1 MSLNRNHEV
10 FMHRIAPSIALLCI
24 ATVPVIGNAAPA
36 KAYPDKAVRLLV
48 LSPPGGG
55 SDITARAIAQ
65 KLTDK
70 WGQNVIVDNRSGAGG
85 VIGMETTAKAPPDG
99 YTMVLGSIGPVAVAP
114 SLYAKPPYDPV
125 KDFTPLARTAS
136 ALNLLVVHPS
146 LPVHSVKEL
155 IAYAKTPGAK
165 TNYGSSGAGRADH
178 LAGVIFS
185 RAAGVNMQ
193 HIPYKGGAPA
203 MIDLLAGNIQL
214 IFATVSTA
222 ITHVKTGKIRPLGMT
237 SAKRSEYFPDIPT
250 IAESGLPG
258 FAVDNW
264 YGIVGPAGMP
274 RALATGIH
282 RDIGAAL
289 LQPDVK
295 ERLAG
300 LGIVVFTTATPEEFG
315 SYIKSEFQRYA
326 AVVKEAG
333 ITAE

>member
-1 MSLNRNHEV
+1 
-10 FMHRIAPSIALLCI
+10 MHHIASFAVVACLSAAHCLA
-24 ATVPVIGNAAPA
+24 ATPPTAS
-36 KAYPDKAVRLLV
+36 YPDKAVRLLV

-65 KLTDK
+65 KLTDQ
-70 WGQNVIVDNRSGAGG
+70 WRQNVIVDNRAGAGG
-85 VIGMETTAKAPPDG
+85 VIGMEITARAPADG
-99 YTMVLGSIGPVAVAP
+99 YTMTLGSIGPVAVAP
-114 SLYAKPPYDPV
+114 SLYSKPPYNPV
-125 KDFTPLARTAS
+125 RDFTPLARTAS

-146 LPVHSVKEL
+146 VPAQTVKEF
-155 IAYAKTPGAK
+155 IAYAKTPAAK
-165 TNYGSSGAGRADH
+165 LNYGSSGAGRADH

-185 RAAGVNMQ
+185 RAAGITMQ

-203 MIDLLAGNIQL
+203 MVDLLAGNIQI

-222 ITHVKTGKIRPLGMT
+222 LTHVKTGKIRPLGMT
-237 SAKRSEYFPDIPT
+237 SAKRSEYFPEIPT

-264 YGIVGPAGMP
+264 YGIVGPAGIP
-274 RALATGIH
+274 PALANRIH

-289 LQPDVK
+289 AQNDVK
-295 ERLAG
+295 ERLAA
-300 LGIVVFTTATPEEFG
+300 LGIVAFPTATTEEFG
-315 SYIKSEFQRYA
+315 RYIKSEFERYA